1 MKRLLFTPVFLV
13 LALGFCQAQN
23 EVENPSISMAMI
35 ASDMDTSYDFYTNI
49 IGMVETGGFT
59 VDESFGKKSGLTGG
73 SAYDVK
79 ILKLIDDPHSTEF
92 KLASFGNPK
101 EEAGEVI
108 QDKNGLRYITIY
120 LKSTEAVLQ
129 RIQENN
135 IKTLGDT
142 PLQLPNGKTFI
153 LIQDP
158 DGLFIELIGN

>member
-1 MKRLLFTPVFLV
+1 MKRLLFTPLFLI
-13 LALGFCQAQN
+13 LTLSLCQAQN

>member
-1 MKRLLFTPVFLV
+1 MKRLFLTPIFMV
-13 LALGFCQAQN
+13 LALSLCQAQN
-23 EVENPSISMAMI
+23 EVENPSISIAMI

-49 IGMVETGGFT
+49 IGMAETGGFSI
-59 VDESFGKKSGLTGG
+59 DESFGKKSGLTGG
-73 SAYDVK
+73 APYDVK
-79 ILKLIDDPHSTEF
+79 ILKLVDDPHSTEF

-101 EEAGEVI
+101 VDAGNVI

-129 RIQENN
+129 RIEDNN

>member
-1 MKRLLFTPVFLV
+1 MKRLLLTPVFLV
-13 LALGFCQAQN
+13 FALSLCQAQN
-23 EVENPSISMAMI
+23 EVENPAISIAMI
-35 ASDMDTSYDFYTNI
+35 ASDMETSYDFYTNV

-59 VDESFGKKSGLTGG
+59 VDESFGKRSGLTGG
-73 SAYDVK
+73 TPYDVK
-79 ILKLIDDPHSTEF
+79 ILKLVDDPHSTEF

-108 QDKNGLRYITIY
+108 QDKNGARYITIY
-120 LKSTEAVLQ
+120 LKSTAEVLQ
-129 RIQENN
+129 RIKDHN

-142 PLQLPNGKTFI
+142 PLTFPNGKTFI

>member
-1 MKRLLFTPVFLV
+1 MKRLLLTQIFLV
-13 LALGFCQAQN
+13 LTLSLCQAQN
-23 EVENPSISMAMI
+23 EVENPSISIAMI
-35 ASDMDTSYDFYTNI
+35 SSNMDTSYDFYTNI
-49 IGMVETGGFT
+49 IGMVETGGFS

-73 SAYDVK
+73 APYDVK
-79 ILKLIDDPHSTEF
+79 ILKLVDDPHSTEF

-101 EEAGEVI
+101 VDTGNVI
-108 QDKNGLRYITIY
+108 QDQNGLRYITIF

-129 RIQENN
+129 RIKDNN

-142 PLQLPNGKTFI
+142 PLQLPDGRSFI